1 MRKVL
6 KIELIIVVV
15 VIIIAI
21 LHPVVENNIKY
32 SKAEKLIED
41 ENYSDR

>member
-1 MRKVL
+1 MHLCQGKIRRKHMRKVL

-21 LHPVVENNIKY
+21 L
-32 SKAEKLIED
+32 
-41 ENYSDR
+41 

>member
-6 KIELIIVVV
+6 KIELIVVVV

-21 LHPVVENNIKY
+21 LHPVVSNNIKY
-32 SKAEKLIED
+32 
-41 ENYSDR
+41 